1 MQCSKELKPRGR
13 NKVSRVRIRDHPDF
27 EADGEGTHSSGL
39 WTTRYCGRL
48 LWTSGW
54 LNLAQAEAP
63 LPTAWPWEMYD
74 CATWDLGSRLVRG
87 VFVFSSYLSLAD
99 GRGNSQARAV
109 DISTSRIQDPCGMA
123 GGYWSISDLCLHCRT
138 TLCQQEYGSISDSQP
153 DFVSEGLNALHAE
166 RFIAFIVSGAKKL
179 KCVYYSRVQGER

>member
-74 CATWDLGSRLVRG
+74 CATWDLGSRL
-87 VFVFSSYLSLAD
+87 
-99 GRGNSQARAV
+99 ARAV